1 MMSKM
6 AVVPQVDRA
15 RASRDGEEAAC
26 HAGTR
31 HVTRAM
37 RMDAGGAWAR
47 AHAGTCFFNTYNT
60 PVPYT
65 FPARG
70 TSRASSLSDALEE
83 GVDQVEL
90 ESLTRRSP
98 QPATHDTG
106 SC

>member
-6 AVVPQVDRA
+6 AVVAQVDRA
-15 RASRDGEEAAC
+15 RGGRDGEEAAC

-31 HVTRAM
+31 QVMRAV
-37 RMDAGGAWAR
+37 RIDAGGAWAR

-60 PVPYT
+60 PVPCT
-65 FPARG
+65 RQACC
-70 TSRASSLSDALEE
+70 TSRASSLSDGLEE

-90 ESLTRRSP
+90 ESATRRSP
-98 QPATHDTG
+98 QPATRDTG